1 MSTCRSLFRRLGPP
15 FSAVIS
21 LTILLTMLAGPAQ
34 SADSVWQPL
43 LRRLAANGFDPA
55 ELDALF
61 SLPDVE
67 YDPRPMRSKLT
78 TLYEGMTDSSRVRG
92 IQEDLADLGYAP
104 GKADGKYGPNTEQ
117 AIRQYQKA
125 YGLEADGLATRELR
139 AHIRETMVQRGLA
152 KPEDTWTSR
161 VYDAGTHPRR
171 IAEGRDFYVL
181 HRPDFMAMER
191 RFGVDAHVVGG
202 IISVE
207 TRSGRYLG
215 VRKAFNTLAS
225 MAAAADYSL
234 MQPFFKNESM
244 TPELAAWM
252 RQTSKERGD
261 WAFEE
266 LVALLHYAE
275 TTCQSPV
282 ELPGSIYGAIG
293 IAQFMPSNV
302 AKHGVD
308 GDGDGVVNLFSPEDA
323 IHSAGSYLHGYGW
336 TSSKASTLQGR
347 RELLYTYNHSQTY
360 VNTVLAVSGA
370 LEERDRTVPEPAART
385 HRVHVADASG
395 LIRAIAP
402 DTRIVLAPGVYDLAG
417 LAGAAASNHV
427 RWEDRGGA
435 LVPVLHNIAGLTIQ
449 SQEGRAQILAP
460 ENAPALVLE
469 NVRDMEL
476 RDVAFVPRT
485 PEACSV
491 AAGIRGELRR
501 AVVSAAAGP
510 PVATQYGPG
519 LVATGS
525 SDIVLEGCSF
535 ANLAH
540 GAIRFEECRDIEL
553 RFCHF
558 AGCGQSVLL
567 ADRCERFT
575 VRDTFFTANPAHRLL
590 RLEGCTDVQVA
601 WCGFLDNRLDDGT
614 GDDPSGTAIV
624 SIEGPSSEHSLQ
636 SSVVWGNRA
645 GRFCDRLDLLNRFA
659 TVIEKNSFKHGLG

>member
-1 MSTCRSLFRRLGPP
+1 MSTCRSLFRRIGPLLP
-15 FSAVIS
+15 AVIS
-21 LTILLTMLAGPAQ
+21 FAFLLTLAPLPAY

-43 LRRLAANGFDPA
+43 MQRLTSHGFDPG
-55 ELDALF
+55 ELEIIF
-61 SLPDVE
+61 SQPGVE
-67 YDPRPMRSKLT
+67 YDPRPMRTKMT

-92 IQEDLADLGYAP
+92 IQEDLAELGYAP

-117 AIRQYQKA
+117 AIRQYQKHH
-125 YGLEADGLATRELR
+125 GLEADGLATRELR
-139 AHIRETMVQRGLA
+139 EHVRNTMQQRGLEEPGKA
-152 KPEDTWTSR
+152 WTTR

-202 IISVE
+202 IVSVE

-225 MAAAADYSL
+225 MALAADYSL
-234 MQPFFKNESM
+234 MQPYFENESM
-244 TPELAAWM
+244 TPEQAAWM
-252 RQTSKERGD
+252 RRTARIRGD

-266 LVALLHYAE
+266 LVALLHYAKA
-275 TTCQSPV
+275 TCQNPV
-282 ELPGSIYGAIG
+282 DLPGSIYGAIG

-308 GDGDGVVNLFSPEDA
+308 GDGDDVVNLFTPEDA

-336 TSSKASTLQGR
+336 TRDKAATLQGKR
-347 RELLYTYNHSQTY
+347 DLLYEYNHSQTY
-360 VNTVLAVSGA
+360 VNTVLAVA
-370 LEERDRTVPEPAART
+370 DKLEERDRTVPEPAART
-385 HRVHVADASG
+385 HRVHVTDASG

-402 DTRIVLAPGVYDLAG
+402 DTRVVLAPGVYDLAALQG
-417 LAGAAASNHV
+417 TVASNYV
-427 RWEDRGGA
+427 RWEERGGTV
-435 LVPVLHNIAGLTIQ
+435 VPVVHDIAGLTIQ
-449 SQEGRAQILAP
+449 SQEGRAQILTP
-460 ENAPALVLE
+460 ENAPAFVLE
-469 NVRDMEL
+469 NVHDMEL

-485 PEACSV
+485 PEACSL
-491 AAGIRGELRR
+491 AAGIRGEVRQP
-501 AVVSAAAGP
+501 AAKAASAPAEA
-510 PVATQYGPG
+510 QYGPG

-525 SDIVLEGCSF
+525 SNLMLEGCRF
-535 ANLAH
+535 ANLEQG
-540 GAIRFEECRDIEL
+540 GARFDGCRDIEL

-558 AGCGQSVLL
+558 AGCGRSVLL
-567 ADRCERFT
+567 ADGCERFA

-590 RLEGCTDVQVA
+590 RLEGCKDVQIA

-624 SIEGPSSEHSLQ
+624 SIAGPSSEHALQ